1 MKKIKKW
8 LWLIVLAPFVLF
20 LTLALLLYVPAIQNW
35 AVKHVAAYVSD
46 HTDWNASVGSVHLA
60 FPLDIEVND
69 LHLTKV
75 NDSVRTATDTVACV
89 EQFVANIEL
98 CPLLSGNVV
107 IEKLNLRNVKLNT
120 VSMIPSAKVRGT
132 VGQVALRSKGIDLRH
147 ENVDVIYAL
156 LQNASLDV
164 ALNDTVPEDTSTEK
178 SRWKIALA
186 RLHVVN
192 TSALVHMPGDTL
204 AVRCVLGDAVARN
217 GQFDLEPQHFSL
229 SRLDLKKG
237 KICYDNKY
245 AKPEAAG
252 LDVNHLALSALAIR
266 VDSFFYSPERLTM
279 GISKFSFREKCGFCL
294 SDMSCRVLMDTA
306 RLNIPSLSIVTPAS
320 RMQAKLAMDLN
331 AFADTLLG
339 SLSANLN
346 ARLGFADMAALLP
359 YIKPYVSRMP
369 YAFIDVKGEMK
380 GNMQKAHVPV
390 FSLQIPGAMTARADG
405 WLQNLTDIDRL
416 KGHLAFAVRTQQID
430 AIRRVLPAE
439 TAASFRLPNNMALD
453 GKVAFDGARYNVK
466 AQLREGGGNAMV
478 AVSLNTRN
486 MAYDAKI
493 NAHRLQLGHFLPGMG
508 LQALTGQIAAAGRG
522 TDMFAPHTVARATAS
537 VSQLH
542 IDQYD
547 LSGLNA
553 ELHIGGGKAHGV
565 FSSDGPLFDGHI
577 VLEALLQHSVLNG
590 TLSCQ
595 LDSANFQRMGITKK
609 PLNLS
614 MKANLAVESDF
625 NNMYRLQGAA
635 RDILIADSTRKYRP
649 EDLLV
654 DALTRRD
661 TTFAHITSGDFS
673 LRLNASGGYKRLLR
687 HSDEM
692 MAEVHR
698 QMEHKYIDQLKLR
711 SFLPTMCVQL
721 SVGQDNMFARAMN
734 KFGVQLSNAF
744 ADIDTSPLE
753 GINGVVKVDS
763 LVANGIQLDTIR
775 MNVVSDST
783 RTDFKGQIRNN
794 RNNPQYV
801 FNALFGGTFYERGLY
816 FGTRVLDAK
825 DRVGV
830 ALGLKA
836 SMESNGVKVSVGGP
850 FDTVLGYKK
859 FSVNKDNYVFFS
871 DDSRISADVRLRA
884 SDGMGLQVYT
894 NDSTE
899 ALQDLTVGLTKFEL
913 ASLMTV
919 LPYLPRISGVM
930 NGDFHVIKT
939 ETDLSVSS
947 SIMVNNMTYEGC
959 KMGNIGSEFVYMP
972 KENNEHYVDGTL
984 SCNNI
989 EVGTISGTYSAA
1001 GQGALDA
1008 NLTLSHTPLSL
1019 LNGFITDQLFG
1030 FKGYCDGDLKV
1041 EGPVSKP
1048 KMNGELRLDSAY
1060 IESVPYG
1067 VELRFDTKTV
1077 TMTNSRMTFDDYRL
1091 FARNRTPLV
1100 INGYLDLA
1108 DMANM
1113 YLSTRISTNN
1123 FLLID
1128 AREKARSEA
1137 YGKAYVNFLG
1147 AINGPV
1153 DALKMRGKL
1162 DVLGATDMTY
1172 ILRDSPLTTDTQLDD
1187 LVKFTNF
1194 KAKKEA
1200 KVERPAVSGLDMDLT
1215 LNIDEGAHIM
1225 CALNTNH
1232 SNYVDLI
1239 GGGSLRMQYGA
1250 VDGIRLT
1257 GRYTLSNGEMKYS
1270 LPVIP
1275 LKTFTIQD
1283 GSYVEFFGDMM
1294 NPKLNITAIEE
1305 TKAQVADDGGTGGR
1319 NVTFECGVKITKTL
1333 QDMGLEF
1340 IIDAPEDLSL
1350 HNELQTMTKESR
1362 GKLAVTMLT
1371 TGMYLADGNTN
1382 AFSMNSALSAFLNS
1396 QINSISGS
1404 ALRTLD
1410 LSFGMDN
1417 TTVGTGETH
1426 TDYSFKFSKRF
1437 WNNRLRIVIGG
1448 KVSSGA
1454 EIENQNDT
1462 FFDNVT
1468 FEYRLSP
1475 TSNKYLKL
1483 FYDKARY
1490 DWLEGNVEQFGAG
1503 FMYRKKIQ
1511 KLTDIFNFK
1520 RKKSASQ
1527 DINAALMMRTKMVKD
1542 STKQKVTNDSIRQ
1555 R

>member
-1 MKKIKKW
+1 
-8 LWLIVLAPFVLF
+8 
-20 LTLALLLYVPAIQNW
+20 
-35 AVKHVAAYVSD
+35 
-46 HTDWNASVGSVHLA
+46 
-60 FPLDIEVND
+60 
-69 LHLTKV
+69 
-75 NDSVRTATDTVACV
+75 
-89 EQFVANIEL
+89 
-98 CPLLSGNVV
+98 
-107 IEKLNLRNVKLNT
+107 
-120 VSMIPSAKVRGT
+120 
-132 VGQVALRSKGIDLRH
+132 
-147 ENVDVIYAL
+147 
-156 LQNASLDV
+156 
-164 ALNDTVPEDTSTEK
+164 
-178 SRWKIALA
+178 
-186 RLHVVN
+186 
-192 TSALVHMPGDTL
+192 
-204 AVRCVLGDAVARN
+204 
-217 GQFDLEPQHFSL
+217 
-229 SRLDLKKG
+229 
-237 KICYDNKY
+237 
-245 AKPEAAG
+245 
-252 LDVNHLALSALAIR
+252 
-266 VDSFFYSPERLTM
+266 
-279 GISKFSFREKCGFCL
+279 
-294 SDMSCRVLMDTA
+294 
-306 RLNIPSLSIVTPAS
+306 
-320 RMQAKLAMDLN
+320 
-331 AFADTLLG
+331 
-339 SLSANLN
+339 
-346 ARLGFADMAALLP
+346 
-359 YIKPYVSRMP
+359 
-369 YAFIDVKGEMK
+369 
-380 GNMQKAHVPV
+380 
-390 FSLQIPGAMTARADG
+390 
-405 WLQNLTDIDRL
+405 
-416 KGHLAFAVRTQQID
+416 
-430 AIRRVLPAE
+430 
-439 TAASFRLPNNMALD
+439 
-453 GKVAFDGARYNVK
+453 
-466 AQLREGGGNAMV
+466 
-478 AVSLNTRN
+478 
-486 MAYDAKI
+486 
-493 NAHRLQLGHFLPGMG
+493 
-508 LQALTGQIAAAGRG
+508 
-522 TDMFAPHTVARATAS
+522 
-537 VSQLH
+537 
-542 IDQYD
+542 
-547 LSGLNA
+547 
-553 ELHIGGGKAHGV
+553 
-565 FSSDGPLFDGHI
+565 
-577 VLEALLQHSVLNG
+577 
-590 TLSCQ
+590 
-595 LDSANFQRMGITKK
+595 
-609 PLNLS
+609 
-614 MKANLAVESDF
+614 
-625 NNMYRLQGAA
+625 
-635 RDILIADSTRKYRP
+635 
-649 EDLLV
+649 
-654 DALTRRD
+654 
-661 TTFAHITSGDFS
+661 
-673 LRLNASGGYKRLLR
+673 
-687 HSDEM
+687 
-692 MAEVHR
+692 
-698 QMEHKYIDQLKLR
+698 
-711 SFLPTMCVQL
+711 
-721 SVGQDNMFARAMN
+721 
-734 KFGVQLSNAF
+734 
-744 ADIDTSPLE
+744 
-753 GINGVVKVDS
+753 
-763 LVANGIQLDTIR
+763 
-775 MNVVSDST
+775 
-783 RTDFKGQIRNN
+783 
-794 RNNPQYV
+794 
-801 FNALFGGTFYERGLY
+801 
-816 FGTRVLDAK
+816 
-825 DRVGV
+825 
-830 ALGLKA
+830 
-836 SMESNGVKVSVGGP
+836 
-850 FDTVLGYKK
+850 
-859 FSVNKDNYVFFS
+859 
-871 DDSRISADVRLRA
+871 
-884 SDGMGLQVYT
+884 
-894 NDSTE
+894 
-899 ALQDLTVGLTKFEL
+899 
-913 ASLMTV
+913 
-919 LPYLPRISGVM
+919 
-930 NGDFHVIKT
+930 
-939 ETDLSVSS
+939 
-947 SIMVNNMTYEGC
+947 
-959 KMGNIGSEFVYMP
+959 
-972 KENNEHYVDGTL
+972 
-984 SCNNI
+984 
-989 EVGTISGTYSAA
+989 
-1001 GQGALDA
+1001 
-1008 NLTLSHTPLSL
+1008 
-1019 LNGFITDQLFG
+1019 
-1030 FKGYCDGDLKV
+1030 
-1041 EGPVSKP
+1041 
-1048 KMNGELRLDSAY
+1048 MNGELRLDSAY

-1275 LKTFTIQD
+1275 LKTFVIQD

-1371 TGMYLADGNTN
+1371 TGIYLADGNTN

-1527 DINAALMMRTKMVKD
+1527 DIDAALMMRTKMVKD

-1555 R
+1555 K